1 MLQSSSSRW
10 KWPALQDDS
19 EKKQRKHNANM
30 SDDSHAGGD
39 KLAKTSDVAFVRL
52 EVVTTQIVVAQLRTS
67 HIRAVGI
74 LGNVV
79 MKCM

>member
-1 MLQSSSSRW
+1 MPAEISS
-10 KWPALQDDS
+10 L
-19 EKKQRKHNANM
+19 
-30 SDDSHAGGD
+30 
-39 KLAKTSDVAFVRL
+39 KTSDVALVRL

-79 MKCM
+79 MKCMQNDIAYKNKHNIAVIFMVKLDVITL

>member
-1 MLQSSSSRW
+1 
-10 KWPALQDDS
+10 
-19 EKKQRKHNANM
+19 M